1 MVSISRVVAAGI
13 VLMLVAT
20 ACGGAASP
28 QSEAAARQEVL
39 SQKFPDVVGAQFDAI
54 GEGTWSVRVTIS
66 SPYDTPE
73 RYADAWRVLSLD
85 GEVLGTRE
93 LVHDHATEQPFT
105 RALNNV
111 DIPLGTDVVLVEAR
125 DLINGWS
132 GETVEFTLPEE

>member
-1 MVSISRVVAAGI
+1 MVSILRVVAAGI
-13 VLMLVAT
+13 AIVLVAS
-20 ACGGAASP
+20 ACGGETSP
-28 QSEAAARQEVL
+28 QSEAADRREVL
-39 SQKFPDVVGAQFDAI
+39 SQKFPDVVDAQFDAI

-111 DIPLGTDVVLVEAR
+111 GIPLGTDAVLVEAR

-132 GETVEFTLPEE
+132 GETVEFTLPDE

>member
-1 MVSISRVVAAGI
+1 
-13 VLMLVAT
+13 MLFR
-20 ACGGAASP
+20 S
-28 QSEAAARQEVL
+28 VL